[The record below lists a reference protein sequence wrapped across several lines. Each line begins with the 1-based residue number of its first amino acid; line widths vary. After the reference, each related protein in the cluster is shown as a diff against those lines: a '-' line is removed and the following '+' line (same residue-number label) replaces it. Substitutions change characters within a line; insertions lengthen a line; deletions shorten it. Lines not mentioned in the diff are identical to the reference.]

1 MADHY
6 DENYEEVVS
15 LPGVDTDGERTENID
30 DGRIRRPSEFFVRT
44 TGDDIDE
51 QEHARR
57 EYFNKVVG
65 EAENEALQAAEGLG
79 PNAENSLLYRIWS
92 RVNHESEEAVAGIV
106 EKKVEYV
113 ELFFDLIFVYSL
125 RTINAL
131 FHAYEHSFPP
141 MSAIQTFLFL
151 TAVVMQVW
159 MFTTMFFN
167 RYGRKALRD
176 YISIFI
182 NMYGLF

>member
-6 DENYEEVVS
+6 DESYEEVVS

-65 EAENEALQAAEGLG
+65 EAENEALQTEEGLG

-92 RVNHESEEAVAGIV
+92 RADSSWNTPSQC
-106 EKKVEYV
+106 
-113 ELFFDLIFVYSL
+113 
-125 RTINAL
+125 
-131 FHAYEHSFPP
+131 PP
-141 MSAIQTFLFL
+141 EI
-151 TAVVMQVW
+151 
-159 MFTTMFFN
+159 
-167 RYGRKALRD
+167 
-176 YISIFI
+176 I
-182 NMYGLF
+182 